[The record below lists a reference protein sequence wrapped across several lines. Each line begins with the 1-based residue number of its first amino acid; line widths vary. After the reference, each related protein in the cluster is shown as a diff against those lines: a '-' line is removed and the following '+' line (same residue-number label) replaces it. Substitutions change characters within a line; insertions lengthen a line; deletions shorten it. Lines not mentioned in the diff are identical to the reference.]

1 MALLR
6 SKRSKQKVSQYL
18 FCSDHVARGGGR
30 KVGEA
35 SSAPHHL
42 PTFVTEPGFYYYC
55 YL

>member
-18 FCSDHVARGGGR
+18 FCSDHVARSGGR

-35 SSAPHHL
+35 SSVPRHL
-42 PTFVTEPGFYYYC
+42 PPFVTEPGFYYYC
-55 YL
+55 CL